1 MKQVM
6 MVFCIAILGCLVFTV
21 YAAMLF
27 FRYKSREIG
36 VFLALGAGKRSLA
49 GQIFRELFASMAV
62 PALTGIALGPLFTLG
77 IWQIFRLFLPDKES
91 TVLSFT
97 PFSLII
103 CAAFLAAR
111 RASSWQPLWG
121 LAAGGLLF
129 ILLAV
134 LSFLWFGEPAQPT
147 RLLINAL
154 LAIVCAAVG
163 GALGARRRRRKRRK
177 K

>member
-1 MKQVM
+1 MGKAQYPVM
-6 MVFCIAILGCLVFTV
+6 PQDHADTAPAQAGRKTSVAGYRV
-21 YAAMLF
+21 
-27 FRYKSREIG
+27 
-36 VFLALGAGKRSLA
+36 LA
-49 GQIFRELFASMAV
+49 
-62 PALTGIALGPLFTLG
+62 
-77 IWQIFRLFLPDKES
+77 
-91 TVLSFT
+91 VL
-97 PFSLII
+97 
-103 CAAFLAAR
+103 AFL
-111 RASSWQPLWG
+111 

>member
-1 MKQVM
+1 MKKNESGPAAAAV
-6 MVFCIAILGCLVFTV
+6 LG
-21 YAAMLF
+21 AAVLAGF
-27 FRYKSREIG
+27 
-36 VFLALGAGKRSLA
+36 VLTLALMAVCALAVLMGALDA
-49 GQIFRELFASMAV
+49 GQIALWADLCLAV
-62 PALTGIALGPLFTLG
+62 G
-77 IWQIFRLFLPDKES
+77 
-91 TVLSFT
+91 
-97 PFSLII
+97 SL

-129 ILLAV
+129 ILLAA